1 VLNALGAAKALF
13 DIEGDAPPDILAR
26 R

>member
-1 VLNALGAAKALF
+1 VLDALGAAKALF
-13 DIEGDAPPDILAR
+13 DIEGDAPPDVLAR